1 MVDITFRLNGTLR
14 RINLLSLSMLEKQEK
29 EALMGGGETSNLRKR
44 VKDKV
49 PNYLCLRKP
58 NISVQLLCSSRE

>member
-49 PNYLCLRKP
+49 PT
-58 NISVQLLCSSRE
+58 LLMFEKAEYFRATFMFI